1 MDKRTILAVVL
12 IVLVLGLNQ
21 VILNRYMQARRK
33 HAPVATTPA
42 PGAGAGT
49 ETGTGGGTGAPGA
62 GSEGGTGGAVPA
74 GGTGVATGG
83 AAGAGAPSAA
93 GLPGAAGPPGA
104 LRIVPAP
111 VVERTLRGN
120 GFEVTFTSEGA
131 LIHHWVLDHYRDPVR
146 RTSKID
152 LVPEDRRALQLIVG
166 TSRGQLDFSSAPFSV
181 TEADTAKG
189 TIAFAAQDSSGLRV
203 EKRFRLSG
211 RATLLDLDVVISAP
225 PGMGPLTYRLGW
237 GVPLPL
243 TERTSRERDHQ
254 AVAYLGQ
261 KLVTAPTFP
270 VGKRRAESRVESGN
284 VRWAGQRSRY
294 FVAALIP
301 DSAVVP
307 QVAVEY
313 GTWEFP
319 QDRDLAID
327 GGREVS
333 AATTWLAGGAP
344 PGTRLERHARVYA
357 GPIQY
362 EELAPLGV
370 GLETI
375 ANLGWKWMVPLSVLL
390 LRLLHLLY
398 RLIPNYGIA
407 IIILSAATKLLFYPL
422 TQSSLRSMKVMH
434 RLQPQVNALREKY
447 QGDPAKMNQAMMNL
461 YKENKVNP
469 LGGCLPMLLQVP
481 VFIALYNVLFFSV
494 ELRAAP
500 FVGYIQDLSAPD
512 VLVRYGSF
520 GLHLMPVVMTLSSY
534 LLQSQTPVDPRQKA
548 TMYLMPLIMLIFMY
562 SFPSGVVIYWTVNN
576 VLSAL
581 QQWLV
586 NRAED
591 RRLAMG
597 AA

>member
-1 MDKRTILAVVL
+1 MEKRTLIAVVL
-12 IVLVLGLNQ
+12 IMVVLGVNQ
-21 VILNRYMQARRK
+21 VIFNRYMHSRRK
-33 HAPVATTPA
+33 SAPVVTA
-42 PGAGAGT
+42 PPAGT
-49 ETGTGGGTGAPGA
+49 GTDTGAPA
-62 GSEGGTGGAVPA
+62 GGPPA
-74 GGTGVATGG
+74 GPAG
-83 AAGAGAPSAA
+83 AAPAGAPVGGVAPS
-93 GLPGAAGPPGA
+93 GGVPVGAAPPGGSPA
-104 LRIVPAP
+104 SMAPGTRVTLRVVPRP
-111 VVERTLRGN
+111 VVERTLRGD
-120 GFEVTFTSEGA
+120 GFEVTLTSEGGV
-131 LIHHWVLDHYRDPVR
+131 IRDWVLDRYRDPVR
-146 RTSKID
+146 HASKID
-152 LVPEDRRALQLIVG
+152 LVPEARRALQLVVG
-166 TSRGQLDFSSAPFSV
+166 TSRGQFDLSSAPFALV
-181 TEADTAKG
+181 EEDTLKG
-189 TIAFAAQDSSGLRV
+189 VIAFAVEDSSGLHV
-203 EKRFRLSG
+203 EKRYRLSG
-211 RATLLDLDVVISAP
+211 RASLLDLDVVIAGP
-225 PGMGPLTYRLGW
+225 PELGPLTYRLGW

-243 TERTSRERDHQ
+243 TERTTRERDHQ

-261 KLVTAPTFP
+261 KLVTAATYPL
-270 VGKRRAESRVESGN
+270 GKRKTESRVESGN

-301 DSAVVP
+301 DSATVP
-307 QVAVEY
+307 EVAVDY
-313 GTWEFP
+313 ATWHFP
-319 QDRDLAID
+319 EDRDIAVD

-333 AATTWLAGGAP
+333 AATTWLAGAAP
-344 PGTRLERHARVYA
+344 PGTRLERHARIYA

-362 EELAPLGV
+362 QELAPLGV

-398 RLIPNYGIA
+398 KLIPNYGIA
-407 IIILSAATKLLFYPL
+407 IILLSAGTKLLFYPL

-434 RLQPQVNALREKY
+434 RLQPQVNELREKY
-447 QGDPAKMNQAMMNL
+447 KGEPNKMNQAMMSL

-512 VLVRYGSF
+512 VLMRYGSF
-520 GLHLMPVVMTLSSY
+520 GLHMMPVVMTLSSY

-581 QQWLV
+581 QQYLV

-591 RRLAMG
+591 RKLAAG
-597 AA
+597 VV